1 MAKVSFT
8 SITPIKSKDDITVKF
23 GDKEIVVKQYLP
35 IKEKADLVDYVIQSS
50 FDINALFSPLRQEIY
65 ITIGMLKW
73 YTNINFTDT
82 MMQNVEK
89 TYDAIILN
97 KIDTLLENIPKEEYD
112 TIYNMINNAVLE
124 TKDYA
129 RSFAGQVRA
138 MNDDYN
144 ETAFDVEKIASTL
157 QDQNQLGLV
166 KDIMNKMG

>member
-35 IKEKADLVDYVIQSS
+35 VKEKADLVDYVIQSS

-82 MMQNVEK
+82 MMQNIEK

-112 TIYNMINNAVLE
+112 VIYNMINDAVLE

-138 MNDDYN
+138 MSDDYN

-157 QDQNQLGLV
+157 QDP
-166 KDIMNKMG
+166 K

>member
-1 MAKVSFT
+1 MARVSFT

-157 QDQNQLGLV
+157 QDPNQLGLV

>member
-157 QDQNQLGLV
+157 QDPNQLGLV